1 MNLVDAVRKWA
12 NLAPDKTV
20 VVDATT
26 DRRITFAE
34 LLDRVIRLSNG
45 LASSGLGKGD
55 RVAVLATN
63 SIEYFEVYYACAMSG
78 FIAQPINWRL
88 SADEITRIIEDG
100 EPSVFICQEE
110 FLGLRNEVRARV
122 QDRVQERVQERVR
135 ADITYLEYGPGTD
148 GSYEKLVTS
157 AGAVDPKLD
166 TGGFDP
172 VLILYTGGTTGLSKG
187 ALHTHYSLYM
197 GMINQ
202 TVAERIVPGDVYML
216 TGQMFHIPVALA
228 MNYIA
233 HGCPCVLMNFDAK
246 IALELIQK
254 EKVSAFLG
262 ITTMLNWMMAVEG
275 FENYDIS
282 SLRNIQYGG
291 GPMPETVVKAALK
304 AFPCTI
310 IQGYGQT
317 EGMTMT
323 FLSQE
328 DHQNAINGEHAE
340 RLNACGREGFVT
352 HIRVV
357 DTKGVD
363 VPKDSTT
370 SGEIIVQSEANM
382 LGYWR
387 KPELTAAIMKDGW
400 MWTGDIATWDEDSYI
415 FIVDR
420 SKDMIISG
428 GENIYS
434 TQVES
439 AIHKHEGVLEC
450 AVIGVP
456 DAEWGEAVK
465 AVVVMKPGETATEAD
480 IIAIA
485 REHLASYQ
493 KPKSV
498 DFVDSLPKAPTG
510 KILKR
515 ELRDPYWHQKE
526 RKV

>member
-12 NLAPDKTV
+12 NLAPDRTV
-20 VVDATT
+20 IVDSTT
-26 DRRITFAE
+26 NRRITFAE
-34 LLDRVIRLSNG
+34 LLDRIIRLSNG
-45 LASSGLGKGD
+45 FALLGLRKGD
-55 RVAVLATN
+55 RVAVLSTN

-78 FIAQPINWRL
+78 LIAQPINWRL
-88 SADEITRIIEDG
+88 SAEEITRIIEDG
-100 EPSVFICQEE
+100 EPSVFVCQAE
-110 FLGLRNEVRARV
+110 FLGLKNEVRASV
-122 QDRVQERVQERVR
+122 QS
-135 ADITYLEYGPGTD
+135 DITYLEYGPGTD
-148 GSYEKLVTS
+148 GSYERLVTS
-157 AGAVDPKLD
+157 ASPEDPAID
-166 TGGFDP
+166 MHMDIGDADP

-187 ALHTHYSLYM
+187 ALHTHHSLYM

-202 TVAERIVPGDVYML
+202 TVAERVVPGDVYML

-254 EKVSAFLG
+254 ERVSAFLG

-328 DHQNAINGEHAE
+328 DHQKAVNGKHTE

-352 HIRVV
+352 RIRVV
-357 DTKGVD
+357 NTEGID
-363 VPKDSTT
+363 VPKDSAT
-370 SGEIIVQSEANM
+370 SGEIIVRSEANM

-387 KPELTAAIMKDGW
+387 KPELTADIMKDGW

-456 DAEWGEAVK
+456 DDVWGEAVK
-465 AVVVMKPGETATEAD
+465 AVVVMKPGESATEAD
-480 IIAIA
+480 IINTA

-515 ELRDPYWHQKE
+515 ELRDPYWNRQH